1 MAKLII
7 LIATSILAW
16 MGVTNFLV
24 DQFINKSNP
33 EILQVLVVLVILAYT
48 VLIIKFIAVQILSNL

>member
-1 MAKLII
+1 MVKLII

-33 EILQVLVVLVILAYT
+33 EILQALVVLVILAYT
-48 VLIIKFIAVQILSNL
+48 VLIIRFIAVQILSNL

>member
-33 EILQVLVVLVILAYT
+33 EILQALVVLVILTYT
-48 VLIIKFIAVQILSNL
+48 VLIIRFIAVQILSNL